1 MAPPRKYL
9 TIAGKRIPVSN
20 LEKVLYPGEKF
31 TKAKVIEYYIEI
43 SKYLLPHLK
52 QRPVTLKRFPDGVF
66 GEAFYEKDAPAF
78 TPSWVKTVS
87 VPRRE
92 TPGGD
97 IRYISINDLPTLVWV
112 ANLGTLELHP
122 FLHRAPRIDRPT
134 AIVFDCD
141 PGEGANIL
149 DCARV
154 ALMLRE
160 VLEEL
165 GLDSYVK
172 VSGSK
177 GLQVYVPLN
186 SPITYDQTQPLAKGL
201 AELMAQREP
210 KLIVAQM
217 PKRLRTKKV
226 FIDWSQNAD
235 YKTTVGVYSLR
246 AKTHRPY
253 VSVPV
258 EWNELQTAL
267 DNKDPELLFFT
278 PSQTIERVEARGDL
292 FKPVLKQV
300 QKLPTELRRYF
311 EQQRSPK
318 SRNTETLQAYAAK
331 RDFRKTAE
339 PKPSAPNRSRQG
351 SRRRFV
357 IQKHAASHLHYDFR
371 LEMHDVL
378 KSWSVPKGPPF
389 KKDERRL
396 AMPTE
401 DHPTEYLEFEGIIPK
416 GQYGGGTVMVW
427 DIGTYEL
434 IEGNYYKGMLR
445 FFLNGKKLK
454 GEWTM
459 KRFAESKD
467 ERDNRDKWHLIK
479 SDHNT
484 RPVSKQRDDESAL
497 THRTMAEIASARD
510 AVWQSNRK

>member
-1 MAPPRKYL
+1 MPVSRQNLK
-9 TIAGKRIPVSN
+9 IAGRSIRVSN
-20 LEKVLYPGEKF
+20 LDKVLYPGEKF
-31 TKAKVIEYYIEI
+31 TKAKVIEYYVQI
-43 SKYLLPHLK
+43 SRYLLPHLK
-52 QRPVTLKRFPDGVF
+52 QRPVTLKRFPEGVF
-66 GEAFYEKDAPAF
+66 GESFYEKNAPAF

-92 TPGGD
+92 TAGED
-97 IRYISINDLPTLVWV
+97 IRYVLINDLPALVWV
-112 ANLGTLELHP
+112 ANLATLELHP
-122 FLHRAPRIDRPT
+122 FLHRAAALDRPT
-134 AIVFDCD
+134 AMVFDCD

-149 DCARV
+149 QCSRV

-160 VLEEL
+160 VLQEL
-165 GLDSYVK
+165 GLDSYAK

-186 SPITYDQTQPLAKGL
+186 SSITYDETQPLAKGL

-210 KLIVAQM
+210 RLIVSQM

-226 FIDWSQNAD
+226 FIDWSQNTD

-246 AKTHRPY
+246 AKTYRPY
-253 VSVPV
+253 VSMPV
-258 EWNELQTAL
+258 AWNELQAAL
-267 DNKDPELLFFT
+267 DDKDAEALFFT
-278 PSQTIERVEARGDL
+278 PAQAIERVEARGDL

-300 QKLPTELRRYF
+300 QKLPSELRRYF
-311 EQQRSPK
+311 EQQRGPRSQRPQ
-318 SRNTETLQAYAAK
+318 TLQTYEAK

-339 PKPSAPNRSRQG
+339 PKPKAPQRSRQG

-401 DHPTEYLEFEGIIPK
+401 DHPIEYLDFEGIIPK

-445 FFLNGKKLK
+445 FYLNGRKLK
-454 GEWTM
+454 GEWTIT
-459 KRFAESKD
+459 RFAQGED
-467 ERDNRDKWHLIK
+467 ERDSRDKWHLIK
-479 SDHNT
+479 TDRNT
-484 RPVSKQRDDESAL
+484 RAVSKQRDDESAL
-497 THRTMAEIASARD
+497 TQRTMAEIASASD